1 MGMVKMI
8 KYDDVN
14 GQIIGGDYGLCWVT
28 YEGRKQGSTGF
39 PTNEIEAERFCLGVV
54 ERIKIDCGEHFGTIF
69 PNKDGWKFHF
79 DGI

>member
-1 MGMVKMI
+1 MI

-28 YEGRKQGSTGF
+28 YEGRKQGATGF
-39 PTNEIEAERFCLGVV
+39 PTNEVEAESFCQRVV
-54 ERIKIDCGEHFGTIF
+54 ERIKIYCGEHYGAIY
-69 PNKDGWKFHF
+69 PNEGGWMFHF

>member
-1 MGMVKMI
+1 MKLF
-8 KYDDVN
+8 DDVN

-39 PTNEIEAERFCLGVV
+39 PTNEIEAERFCQRVV

>member
-1 MGMVKMI
+1 MVKMI

-28 YEGRKQGSTGF
+28 YEGRKQGATGF
-39 PTNEIEAERFCLGVV
+39 PTNEVEAESFCQRVV
-54 ERIKIDCGEHFGTIF
+54 ERIKIDCGEHYGAIY
-69 PNKDGWKFHF
+69 PNEGGRMFHF

>member
-1 MGMVKMI
+1 ML

-54 ERIKIDCGEHFGTIF
+54 ERIKIDCVSILAQFFQTRTVGSFILTGFNH
-69 PNKDGWKFHF
+69 D
-79 DGI
+79 